1 MSLKLS
7 LSVEE
12 FQKRLDGISE
22 YKGVPY
28 GRVNLLFD
36 EEQDHAHAAIK
47 YKGFLVLSD
56 AFKSFVLETVERF
69 NNEIRPNVSAPLSEY
84 YPQFIP
90 RITQSFRTI
99 CASERVSLN
108 GYPYHGYTLLRNEF
122 DSSILTSAC
131 LQGITDFYKISG
143 LDPTKPYDEKSAKR
157 LRKNTEFEVRKVMT
171 GPKSGLSD
179 QTIGELERLN
189 ALFDFETHGSH
200 LSLTHAMD
208 WMKGISS
215 LPLAP
220 KFEERAFALFMN
232 RFCEISWMMHRLL
245 PMMQPNNPQFGEDWK
260 EKWRIIDDSFKHI
273 VSSLTSENKL
283 PVGAAVVEFVESKFP
298 FNENSGFPV

>member
-1 MSLKLS
+1 
-7 LSVEE
+7 
-12 FQKRLDGISE
+12 
-22 YKGVPY
+22 VPY

-36 EEQDHAHAAIK
+36 EEQNYANAVLK
-47 YKGFLVLSD
+47 YKGYLVLSD
-56 AFKSFVLETVERF
+56 AFKSFVFETVERL
-69 NNEIRPNVSAPLSEY
+69 NSEIRPNISTPFSEY

-122 DSSILTSAC
+122 DSSVLTSAA
-131 LQGITDFYKISG
+131 LQGITDFYEISG
-143 LDPTKPYDEKSAKR
+143 LDPSKPYDERSAKR
-157 LRKNTEFEVRKVMT
+157 LRKDTEFAVRKVMT
-171 GPKSGLSD
+171 GLKSGLSD
-179 QTIGELERLN
+179 RTIEELERLN

-208 WMKGISS
+208 WMKGIGS
-215 LPLAP
+215 LPLTP

-232 RFCEISWMMHRLL
+232 RFCEICWMFHRLL
-245 PMMQPNNPQFGEDWK
+245 PMVQPSDPQFGKDWK

-273 VSSLTSENKL
+273 VSSLTVENRL

-298 FNENSGFPV
+298 FNEDSSFPV